1 MKIRRIVSAA
11 AAAAFLL
18 QIPALADGNVRAV
31 VDYERSRV
39 TVSGT
44 AENSQ
49 SAVIEVIKPSVEVDL
64 GSGTGLELDRIFE
77 LYNSL

>member
-39 TVSGT
+39 QFPVRRKT
-44 AENSQ
+44 AK
-49 SAVIEVIKPSVEVDL
+49 AL
-64 GSGTGLELDRIFE
+64 
-77 LYNSL
+77 